1 MQPAMSRRTFLSFVL
16 LTSLLATGVDAAVS
30 GTETASPAA
39 VHKVV
44 QMLLDMT
51 ATAKQAKK
59 DEQVAFAEFS
69 TWCTEGQT
77 NLKNQI
83 GTEAVR
89 IETLSSTIAKLSA
102 EIKQLVQEIAQLHSD
117 VAGLEADLKTNAAQR
132 AKDRA
137 AFVAEEQDYNESVDA
152 LERAI
157 DALAKEDYDRPGT
170 SAALLQLSDR
180 QRLPANVKAMIAAFV
195 DMMGDGDDTPDHM
208 SYQAPEANAYEFQ
221 SGNIVV
227 LLKKLRD
234 EFRGKLAQSQKEEK
248 NSQHAS
254 NMVIQ
259 DLTDSVENAKSK
271 IDQKTVEKEHKS
283 EELARS
289 KKELAEAIKAKAEDE
304 KMLSGMKAE
313 CTEKKLSFDEKQQL
327 REEEIQA
334 LDKAVEILS
343 SDVTGHAETHLGLAQ
358 IATGAMTFLQVER
371 RGNTVVDNEGIYRRM
386 RHLSQFLAGESKRLH
401 SKDLSLLADKVAA
414 GPFDKVKK
422 MIGAMITRLQNE
434 AHSDADHEG
443 YCDKEL
449 GMNKVTR
456 DKLSE
461 RVDFLSAEA
470 DEGKATITRLT
481 GEIAGLAM
489 SIADLDASVAQ
500 ASELR
505 KAEKAKNAKTIKD
518 AIDAKK
524 AVLAA
529 IAILNDFYAKASTA
543 TAMVQVVTE
552 ADPPVHSAL
561 LTARRGVK
569 LGSKEWDSLANPSF
583 EGTIDKG
590 HQAGMQTFGAKYEGL
605 QSQAGGV
612 LALLEVIA
620 SDFSTLRADTEA
632 AEAQAQKAYEDFMV
646 EARRDKS
653 VKLKQTE
660 LDDSD
665 KAAAES
671 KLRVDTADI
680 KSNQDQLLAAER
692 YHAILVPKCIDQ
704 GMTFGERMEARQKE
718 INSLK
723 EALAILSRDDIVTS
737 SL

>member
-1 MQPAMSRRTFLSFVL
+1 
-16 LTSLLATGVDAAVS
+16 
-30 GTETASPAA
+30 
-39 VHKVV
+39 
-44 QMLLDMT
+44 
-51 ATAKQAKK
+51 
-59 DEQVAFAEFS
+59 
-69 TWCTEGQT
+69 
-77 NLKNQI
+77 
-83 GTEAVR
+83 
-89 IETLSSTIAKLSA
+89 
-102 EIKQLVQEIAQLHSD
+102 
-117 VAGLEADLKTNAAQR
+117 
-132 AKDRA
+132 
-137 AFVAEEQDYNESVDA
+137 
-152 LERAI
+152 
-157 DALAKEDYDRPGT
+157 
-170 SAALLQLSDR
+170 
-180 QRLPANVKAMIAAFV
+180 
-195 DMMGDGDDTPDHM
+195 
-208 SYQAPEANAYEFQ
+208 
-221 SGNIVV
+221 
-227 LLKKLRD
+227 
-234 EFRGKLAQSQKEEK
+234 
-248 NSQHAS
+248 
-254 NMVIQ
+254 
-259 DLTDSVENAKSK
+259 
-271 IDQKTVEKEHKS
+271 
-283 EELARS
+283 
-289 KKELAEAIKAKAEDE
+289 
-304 KMLSGMKAE
+304 
-313 CTEKKLSFDEKQQL
+313 
-327 REEEIQA
+327 
-334 LDKAVEILS
+334 
-343 SDVTGHAETHLGLAQ
+343 
-358 IATGAMTFLQVER
+358 
-371 RGNTVVDNEGIYRRM
+371 
-386 RHLSQFLAGESKRLH
+386 
-401 SKDLSLLADKVAA
+401 
-414 GPFDKVKK
+414 
-422 MIGAMITRLQNE
+422 MITRLQNE

-500 ASELR
+500 ASEL
-505 KAEKAKNAKTIKD
+505 KD

-620 SDFSTLRADTEA
+620 SDFSTLQADTEA

-660 LDDSD
+660 MDESD
-665 KAAAES
+665 KAAAEA
-671 KLRVDTADI
+671 KLRVDTADL
-680 KSNQDQLLAAER
+680 KANQDQLLAAER

-704 GMTFGERMEARQKE
+704 GMTFDERKKARQEE
-718 INSLK
+718 IDSLK
-723 EALAILSRDDIVTS
+723 EALAILNRGDIATS